1 MNEIEAQ
8 LVGKKWIKFE
18 QIPPLIKQMY
28 DIQLALTGLNL
39 KEGLQKHPRAYEIA
53 CEYWLNNTIDKAI

>member
-8 LVGKKWIKFE
+8 LAGKKWIKFE
-18 QIPPLIKQMY
+18 QIPSSIRQMY

-39 KEGLQKHPRAYEIA
+39 KEELQKHPRAYEIA
-53 CEYWLNNTIDKAI
+53 CEY